1 MVETSRSIP
10 ILLVSQLTGLVTMP
24 IRPPSWKCGSSPLC
38 IATSSGRYIAV
49 LSVGMMYSPDAPQI
63 SRLSRAEG
71 CPGIGPPCENGN
83 PTGCTP
89 GAPNSFATSLNVPM
103 IHLLTTVSITKRIGA
118 LALSRTSSQWW
129 PTASDVVANAR
140 GIASL
145 TMNISGSKI
154 ADLSPWYSRLIPIV
168 QPRHDSEMNRPRLT
182 NQPPSSFTKS
192 PSTPNNLTRKATF
205 SDTAAAMDS
214 HTYLNACSHSH
225 IAMMPSPLIAMVS
238 SLKAMTISETATST
252 MARAAVN
259 ANLKGPSTTAH
270 TSRNGEVNGPANQAA
285 TSLKKLTNGPV
296 NQCATAT
303 NGAMNGPEKK
313 CPISRKKLMNGPWN
327 QWPTSTKNFRKG
339 PANQRPISS
348 NTVRNALLCS

>member
-10 ILLVSQLTGLVTMP
+10 ILLVSQSTGLVTMP

-38 IATSSGRYIAV
+38 IATSSGRYMAV

-71 CPGIGPPCENGN
+71 CPGIGPPCEKGVA
-83 PTGCTP
+83 TGDTP

-103 IHLLTTVSITKRIGA
+103 IHLLMTVSMTKRIGA
-118 LALSRTSSQWW
+118 LALSRTSSQCR
-129 PTASDVVANAR
+129 PTPSDMVPNASGMTR
-140 GIASL
+140 L
-145 TMNISGSKI
+145 TMLASGSKI
-154 ADLSPWYSRLIPIV
+154 VDLSAWYSRLIAHV
-168 QPRHDSEMNRPRLT
+168 QPCHDSETNRPRLT

-192 PSTPNNLTRKATF
+192 PSRPNIVIRKATF
-205 SDTAAAMDS
+205 SDTTAAMAS

-225 IAMMPSPLIAMVS
+225 IAIMPSPRISALNI
-238 SLKAMTISETATST
+238 LNAMTISETAIST
-252 MARAAVN
+252 MARATVN
-259 ANLKGPSTTAH
+259 ASLKGPSTTAH

-285 TSLKKLTNGPV
+285 TSLKKLTNGPE

-313 CPISRKKLMNGPWN
+313 CPISTKKLMNGPWN